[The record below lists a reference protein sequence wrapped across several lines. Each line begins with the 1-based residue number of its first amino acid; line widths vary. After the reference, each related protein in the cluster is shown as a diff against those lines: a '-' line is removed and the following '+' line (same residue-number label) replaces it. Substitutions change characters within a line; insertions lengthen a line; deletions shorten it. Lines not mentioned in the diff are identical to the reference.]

1 LIAACKW
8 ARTAVPVS
16 RHGPT
21 GTSTAYLEATVT
33 HSISETLAL
42 IDSVRALAFDRSL
55 TDAEGMMRIRDAFR
69 DHDDTATPD
78 IED

>member
-1 LIAACKW
+1 M
-8 ARTAVPVS
+8 
-16 RHGPT
+16 
-21 GTSTAYLEATVT
+21 T

-55 TDAEGMMRIRDAFR
+55 TDADGMMRIRDAFR